1 MTDREGCIALNLIS
15 GIGYARYKLLT
26 DCFGSPEQV
35 FGHAE
40 EDYAQL
46 RTIGPQ
52 LSARL
57 AGFDAAGAVAA
68 ETDLADRAG
77 IRILTLFDSAYP
89 AVLRELYDPPLC
101 LYVRGTLP
109 EFPDKAVA
117 VVGTRRISAYGRRMS
132 QRIAGDA
139 AAMGFVVVS
148 GLAIGV
154 DTAAHQAA
162 LDARGITVAVLGAG
176 LAHIHPR
183 ENIPLARAIV
193 ENGGALISEF
203 PINMPPS
210 RQNFPRR
217 NRIVAGLC
225 RATIVTEAGIDS
237 GAMIT
242 ARMAIENNR
251 EVFALPGNADNPSAR
266 GCNALI
272 RDGAGL
278 IECFD
283 DAAEAMGMGRRVPV
297 SENGSDLPP
306 DSDLDDLSRRILE
319 LLKNGDTGFDEM
331 QSALNAETGMLLS
344 SLMKLELKMLIELTP
359 EQLYRRMDK

>member
-26 DCFGSPEQV
+26 EHFGSPEQV
-35 FGHAE
+35 FGRE
-40 EDYAQL
+40 EGDYAQL

-57 AGFDAAGAVAA
+57 AGFDAAAAVAA

-154 DTAAHQAA
+154 ADR
-162 LDARGITVAVLGAG
+162 LPDVLS
-176 LAHIHPR
+176 
-183 ENIPLARAIV
+183 V
-193 ENGGALISEF
+193 
-203 PINMPPS
+203 
-210 RQNFPRR
+210 Q
-217 NRIVAGLC
+217 
-225 RATIVTEAGIDS
+225 
-237 GAMIT
+237 
-242 ARMAIENNR
+242 
-251 EVFALPGNADNPSAR
+251 
-266 GCNALI
+266 
-272 RDGAGL
+272 
-278 IECFD
+278 
-283 DAAEAMGMGRRVPV
+283 
-297 SENGSDLPP
+297 
-306 DSDLDDLSRRILE
+306 
-319 LLKNGDTGFDEM
+319 
-331 QSALNAETGMLLS
+331 
-344 SLMKLELKMLIELTP
+344 
-359 EQLYRRMDK
+359 